1 MGQLADNIKKATA
14 DDRPA
19 ITVEMLKEAGPEY
32 AQMLEQLGDEATKKL
47 IAQVS
52 APVDKLSNSPVA
64 PSAVKVLAMPMPP
77 AINERMMRELFSTS
91 LIAGY
96 LL

>member
-1 MGQLADNIKKATA
+1 MAVYVG
-14 DDRPA
+14 
-19 ITVEMLKEAGPEY
+19 VEASGGVETPYSIPNRMMNP
-32 AQMLEQLGDEATKKL
+32 TKKL

-77 AINERMMRELFSTS
+77 AINERMMRELFSTP
-91 LIAGY
+91 LIAAMTCY
-96 LL
+96 ARLPTKTLQLKKHKA